1 MDRHGAYPRERYE
14 ELEPLDRRGRA
25 VLVRDRENGQLY
37 VKKQLV
43 THAPEVY
50 RQLLREPVEGMP
62 VLLGV
67 WPQGEELVTI
77 EEYLP
82 GRTLAEILAED
93 GPFNEYETLCI
104 GIALCGILKALHSR
118 RPAIIHRDIKPG
130 NILRQPDGRIV
141 LLDLSAAKSENPHQ
155 SRDTVLIGTA
165 GFAAPEQ
172 YGFSASTVQT
182 DIYSLGVLLNT
193 LRTGA
198 LPSERRAGGQLRR
211 IIDRCLQLYP
221 KDRYPGVE
229 DLARALKAAKFE
241 RIPWLPPGFRTQCWY
256 KAIPATFYYIFIY
269 AFCFVEY
276 RTPDHPLYQPLSDRL
291 QWAAIALFP
300 VAFYCNYLGIQRLFP
315 LMKSRNRLL
324 RFLGLL
330 IGPLWAVAV
339 SAIAAVMLSP
349 F

>member
-1 MDRHGAYPRERYE
+1 MEGHGAYPRERYE
-14 ELEPLDRRGRA
+14 ELEPLDRRGH
-25 VLVRDRENGQLY
+25 VLLVRDRENGQLY
-37 VKKQLV
+37 VKKRLRS
-43 THAPEVY
+43 HAPAIY
-50 RQLLREPVEGMP
+50 HQLLEKPVPGMP
-62 VLLGV
+62 SLYGV
-67 WPQGEELVTI
+67 YPEGAELVVI

-82 GRTLAEILAED
+82 GRTLAEILSEE
-93 GPFNEYETLCI
+93 GPFSEHDTFCI
-104 GIALCGILKALHSR
+104 GMALCGILKALHSR

-130 NILRQPDGRIV
+130 NILRQPDGRTV
-141 LLDLSAAKSENPHQ
+141 LLDLSAAKSENLHQ

-241 RIPWLPPGFRTQCWY
+241 RIPWLPPGYRTQCWY
-256 KAIPATFYYIFIY
+256 KALPATFYYIFIY

-276 RTPDHPLYQPLSDRL
+276 RTPNHPLYQPLSDRL
-291 QWAAIALFP
+291 QWAAVALFP

-330 IGPLWAVAV
+330 IGPLWAVVV
-339 SAIAAVMLSP
+339 SAVAGVMLSL

>member
-1 MDRHGAYPRERYE
+1 MGMVLITALNFKVYKAIKAEFALGKTVESSIKGAYKKTLWGMVDIY
-14 ELEPLDRRGRA
+14 A
-25 VLVRDRENGQLY
+25 VLG
-37 VKKQLV
+37 
-43 THAPEVY
+43 
-50 RQLLREPVEGMP
+50 
-62 VLLGV
+62 LG
-67 WPQGEELVTI
+67 
-77 EEYLP
+77 
-82 GRTLAEILAED
+82 AA
-93 GPFNEYETLCI
+93 
-104 GIALCGILKALHSR
+104 AL
-118 RPAIIHRDIKPG
+118 
-130 NILRQPDGRIV
+130 
-141 LLDLSAAKSENPHQ
+141 
-155 SRDTVLIGTA
+155 LIGTA